1 MTAWQF
7 FGAKAV
13 KIVLGGAV
21 GLGCGILM
29 FLIIYHSILA
39 LERRHLSR
47 WEELKKPVKDFPEMV
62 ADIQQKRPIT
72 REIATLLTDGVE
84 MGIKDASQEIINQC
98 EEFLDN

>member
-1 MTAWQF
+1 
-7 FGAKAV
+7 
-13 KIVLGGAV
+13 
-21 GLGCGILM
+21 
-29 FLIIYHSILA
+29 
-39 LERRHLSR
+39 
-47 WEELKKPVKDFPEMV
+47 MV